1 MDGREKKSK
10 KPSVTN
16 SKPPEE
22 VTFFV
27 DASLGGKII
36 SEALH
41 SAGAQIE
48 LHNDHFPQGTPD
60 ETWLKQVG
68 AHNWVVL
75 TKDDKIRYHELERQ
89 ALLSAGVRV
98 FVLTAKGLRGAENAQ
113 IFVEALPASFLAAIT
128 RCFSTPARAA
138 QRAPKLPAAC
148 RATARRARCRA
159 PGQPPRRSRA
169 ASSLRSRF

>member
-113 IFVEALPASFLAAIT
+113 IFVEALPAIHRLLNRQPGPFIARVT
-128 RCFSTPARAA
+128 RGAEVALL
-138 QRAPKLPAAC
+138 KL
-148 RATARRARCRA
+148 REHKKRRRNK
-159 PGQPPRRSRA
+159 
-169 ASSLRSRF
+169 

>member
-1 MDGREKKSK
+1 MDGQEKKSK

-16 SKPPEE
+16 SRPPEA

-36 SEALH
+36 GEALRD
-41 SAGAQIE
+41 AGARNE

-68 AHNWVVL
+68 THNWVVL
-75 TKDDKIRYHELERQ
+75 TKDDKIRYHELELQ
-89 ALLSAGVRV
+89 ALLSAGVRA

-113 IFVEALPASFLAAIT
+113 VFVEALPAIHRLLNRQPGPFIAKVT
-128 RCFSTPARAA
+128 RSAEVVLL
-138 QRAPKLPAAC
+138 KLPEHKK
-148 RATARRARCRA
+148 RRRKKTTQRD
-159 PGQPPRRSRA
+159 S
-169 ASSLRSRF
+169 